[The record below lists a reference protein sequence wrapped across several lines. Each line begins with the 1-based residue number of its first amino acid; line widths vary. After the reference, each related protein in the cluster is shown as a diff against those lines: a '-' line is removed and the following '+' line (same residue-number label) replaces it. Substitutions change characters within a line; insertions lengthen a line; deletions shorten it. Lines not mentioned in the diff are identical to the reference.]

1 MTGDGNPSGRPAAFS
16 VTASSLPM
24 VTTIDNQASHRLQA
38 EMRLLGV
45 LGWLWLLG
53 LIHAVSWMWALGL
66 GPHRTTPLP
75 WLELLV
81 PQILALLATGLAVV
95 RDLPTPRWP
104 SPSAGAQRWWLPAL
118 GFLTL
123 PFAAIAWLRDRRIGE
138 RSILRPDD
146 IERAWVRLS
155 DLPRSMA
162 LRFMTWAAIAN
173 LVDVV
178 LIGLHLDWHA
188 TTVAAVGLLWL
199 SILGPLA
206 AALHGWAHAIVRPEL
221 TACPRPDPPPFRRTD
236 EMRPRLFVNAVSAGA
251 GAIAAPL
258 AAGYLWVASL
268 GVVVPRGV
276 FIWGGVALFVACAVA
291 IALVVGDLHRDITR
305 ASAQVAVVADGE
317 APAPLSLA
325 SFSSHEIRELVQAV
339 DLLVQRITE
348 ANVTKYIAI
357 EKAKEA
363 DRLKSQ
369 FLANMS
375 HDLRSPLNSIIGF
388 SELLLS
394 GIDGDLTSDQRDLVE
409 PILRG
414 GRVLL
419 HEIDDIL
426 DTAKI
431 EASRLDLHPEPT
443 PPATLVTRA
452 IAGAKKR
459 LPNARF
465 DTEAAAGLP
474 PVFVDPH
481 RLVQALENVLLF
493 AAERVEAQAIEISI
507 RVGNAGGQRVV
518 MIQVQTP
525 VRPATAEQLNQARRG
540 FYRIPGHRGLG
551 LGLPLAG
558 AIAELSGGSLSIED
572 LGDGMIFAISLPAP
586 HARRSRPTPIP
597 RSVNPIA

>member
-1 MTGDGNPSGRPAAFS
+1 MSDTEAPPRPARFS
-16 VTASSLPM
+16 VTAASLP
-24 VTTIDNQASHRLQA
+24 TLATLDKQASHRLDA
-38 EMRLLGV
+38 ELRLLGV

-53 LIHAVSWMWALGL
+53 VIHEVTWVWALDL
-66 GPHRTTPLP
+66 GPTQSSQLP
-75 WLELLV
+75 WVQLAIPQLLGLLAIGV
-81 PQILALLATGLAVV
+81 ALL
-95 RDLPTPRWP
+95 RDLPAQRWP
-104 SPSAGAQRWWLPAL
+104 SPAVAGSSRWWLPLL
-118 GFLTL
+118 GFATL
-123 PFAAIAWLRDRRIGE
+123 PFAAVVWLRDRRLGD
-138 RSILRPDD
+138 RTVVRPDD
-146 IERAWVRLS
+146 IERAWLRLS
-155 DLPRSMA
+155 DLPRATA
-162 LRFMTWAAIAN
+162 LRFMAWAAVAD

-178 LIGLHLDWHA
+178 LIGLHLDWQA
-188 TTVAAVGLLWL
+188 QTVAAVGLLWL

-221 TACPRPDPPPFRRTD
+221 TACPRPDPQPFRRTD
-236 EMRPRLFVNAVSAGA
+236 ELRPRLFVNAAAACA

-258 AAGYLWVASL
+258 AAGYLWVSGL
-268 GVVVPRGV
+268 GVVVPDALFV
-276 FIWGGVALFVACAVA
+276 WGGVALFVASA
-291 IALVVGDLHRDITR
+291 IAIGLVVSDLHSDITR
-305 ASAQVAVVADGE
+305 ASEQVAVVAEGE

-325 SFSSHEIRELVQAV
+325 SFSSHEIRDLVQAV
-339 DLLVQRITE
+339 DRLVQRITE

-394 GIDGDLTSDQRDLVE
+394 GIDGDLTDDQRELVE

-419 HEIDDIL
+419 QEIDDIL

-443 PPATLVTRA
+443 PPNTLVSRA
-452 IAGAKKR
+452 IANAKKR
-459 LPNARF
+459 KPNAQF
-465 DTEAAAGLP
+465 HTDAAAGLP

-481 RLVQALENVLLF
+481 RMVQALENVLLF
-493 AAERVEAQAIEISI
+493 AAERVETEAVTIAV

-518 MIQVQTP
+518 TMQVQTP

-572 LGDGMIFAISLPAP
+572 LGSGMIFALSLPAP
-586 HARRSRPTPIP
+586 RARRGRPTPLP
-597 RSVNPIA
+597 RHPTPSP